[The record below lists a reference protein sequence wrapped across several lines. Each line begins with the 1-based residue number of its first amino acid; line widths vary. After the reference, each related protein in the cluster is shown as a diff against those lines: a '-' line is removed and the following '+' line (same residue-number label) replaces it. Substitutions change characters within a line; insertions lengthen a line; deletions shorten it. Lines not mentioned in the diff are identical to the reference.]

1 MRKISLIIAIFITFS
16 VLLSACG
23 NGKPAPEQSPLPTM
37 SLTDITSQSNQAMAL
52 ANSLQF
58 ELEHNK
64 GFTYIA
70 MDIQMEK
77 LVADVLRP
85 DRMKG
90 LLSGTYSGAYF
101 KNMELI
107 IVGDT
112 GYVKIFRWFPFE
124 TDVSPLG
131 FLNTLSAILDNTTD
145 MKILAAQKKDGVLCY
160 HLNGEVNTKHL
171 KAFVG
176 DDVTQ
181 NVVSIELWIGG
192 QDFLVRQVD
201 ISGKLTN
208 REASGIIR
216 SIKISNYGQ
225 QLTIEPPQIE

>member
-1 MRKISLIIAIFITFS
+1 MKIVALVVALFIALGALF
-16 VLLSACG
+16 SACG
-23 NGKPAPEQSPLPTM
+23 NGQPAPEQPTLPLL
-37 SLTDITSQSNQAMAL
+37 SLTDIASQANQAMAS
-52 ANSLQF
+52 AESLHF

-85 DRMKG
+85 DRMRG
-90 LLSGTYSGAYF
+90 FISGTYSNAYF

-107 IVGDT
+107 IVGDA

-124 TDVSPLG
+124 TTVSPLG
-131 FLNTLSAILDNTTD
+131 FLDTIGAILDNITD
-145 MKILAAQKKDGVLCY
+145 LKGLANQERGGVLCY
-160 HLNGEVNTKHL
+160 HLSGEVNAEHL
-171 KAFVG
+171 RAFVG
-176 DDVTQ
+176 DDITQ
-181 NVVSIELWIGG
+181 NTVSIELWIGG

-208 REASGIIR
+208 REASGITR
-216 SIKISNYGQ
+216 TIKLSNYGQ
-225 QLTIEPPQIE
+225 QLSIEPPQIE